1 MLQIESV
8 SKGYSTKVLLTEASA
23 HLRPNSRVGLVGP
36 NGAGKTTLFRMILEE
51 ESPDEGSIRKR
62 PRLRVGYLPQELETI
77 TGKTVLDAAHRDI
90 FPEHEAKRIL
100 MGLGFSEVDF
110 VRPVENLSGGYR
122 MRVALAHLL
131 LSNPDV
137 LMLDEPTNHLDKPTQ
152 RWFEQFLL
160 DSDMTLLIISH
171 DTAFLD
177 RVVTHIWDLRHH
189 KIEEYRGNYT
199 TFRRL
204 RAERDSQLQASATRQ
219 SKEIARVQ
227 KFVDRFRYQAN
238 KASQV
243 QSRLKQLEKVKRI
256 ELQRD
261 AKRVKF
267 RFPQPSASGRQVL
280 DLAGVSKRYGEKVVY
295 ETLDFAVERGQ
306 RIALVGENGAGKST
320 LLKMLAGALQPDSGT
335 RTVGHGVTL
344 HYFAQHQAETL
355 NPEHTILESLDE
367 VTKHAE
373 MNFLRG
379 IAGAFLFTGQEQK
392 KPIKALSGGERNRV
406 ALARMLVEPA
416 NTLLLD
422 EPTNHLDPAS
432 VDVLTDALVEF
443 PGTIVFISHDPTFL
457 SRIATRVVE
466 IEDGRARNFIGD
478 YEYYLWKKAQE
489 FESIKE
495 TTEAVEKKPHAKSSA
510 PTRAMSQQVQPSSK
524 ESGGERRDLTKTQAR
539 LEKQVVR
546 AESEIAELEAKVK
559 SRDLELSDSS
569 LYKDFGKWNVLHQ
582 EQDGWKRDLERM
594 TARWESLSAE
604 LEEVKQK
611 LGALR

>member
-8 SKGYSTKVLLTEASA
+8 SKHYSTKILLSGASA

-36 NGAGKTTLFRMILEE
+36 NGAGKTTLFRMILGE
-51 ESPDEGSIRKR
+51 ESPDKGTIRKR

-77 TGKTVLDAAHRDI
+77 TGKNVLDATHRDLY
-90 FPEHEAKRIL
+90 PEHEAERIL
-100 MGLGFSEVDF
+100 MGLGFSEIDF
-110 VRPVENLSGGYR
+110 TREVEKLSGGYR

-160 DSDMTLLIISH
+160 DSNMTLLIISH

-199 TFRRL
+199 SFQKL
-204 RAERDSQLQASATRQ
+204 RAERDAQREAAAGRQA
-219 SKEIARVQ
+219 KEVARVQ
-227 KFVDRFRYQAN
+227 TFVDRFRYQAN

-243 QSRLKQLEKVKRI
+243 QSRIKQLEKVKMI
-256 ELQRD
+256 EVKRD
-261 AKRVKF
+261 PKRVKF
-267 RFPQPSASGRQVL
+267 RFPTPAASGRQVL
-280 DLAGVSKRYGEKVVY
+280 ELKGVAKSYGEKVIY
-295 ETLDFAVERGQ
+295 RSLDFSVERGQ

-320 LLKMLAGALQPDSGT
+320 LLKMLAGALAFEKGT

-355 NPEHTILESLDE
+355 NPEHSILESLEE
-367 VTKHAE
+367 VSKHAE

-379 IAGAFLFTGQEQK
+379 IAGAFLFSGQDQK

-422 EPTNHLDPAS
+422 EPTNHLDPSS
-432 VDVLTDALVEF
+432 VDVLTDAMTEF
-443 PGTIVFISHDPTFL
+443 QGTLVFISHDPTFL

-466 IEDGRARNFIGD
+466 IEDGRARDFMGD

-489 FESIKE
+489 LESIKE
-495 TTEAVEKKPHAKSSA
+495 TQEELNGKAQPKGSG
-510 PTRAMSQQVQPSSK
+510 PTKAMVGQVQAQPK
-524 ESGGERRDLTKTQAR
+524 ESGGERRDLTKTHAR
-539 LEKQVVR
+539 LEKQVSR
-546 AESEIAELEAKVK
+546 AEAEIAELESKVK
-559 SRDLELSDSS
+559 AREIELADPA
-569 LYKDFGKWNVLHQ
+569 LYKQFDKWNALHQ
-582 EQDGWKRDLERM
+582 EQDGWKRELERL
-594 TARWESLSAE
+594 TARWEGLSAE
-604 LEEVKQK
+604 LEDVKQK
-611 LGALR
+611 LGALK

>member
-36 NGAGKTTLFRMILEE
+36 NGAGKTTLFRMILGE

-62 PRLRVGYLPQELETI
+62 PRLRIGYLPQELESI
-77 TGKTVLDAAHRDI
+77 PGKTVLEATHRDEY
-90 FPEHEAKRIL
+90 PEHEGKRIL
-100 MGLGFSEVDF
+100 MGLGFSEIDF
-110 VRPVENLSGGYR
+110 ERPIEKLSGGYR

-152 RWFEQFLL
+152 RWFEQNLQN
-160 DSDMTLLIISH
+160 SNMTLLSISH

-177 RVVTHIWDLRHH
+177 QVVAHIWELRHH
-189 KIEEYRGNYT
+189 KIQEYRGNYSK
-199 TFRRL
+199 FKEL
-204 RAERDSQLQASATRQ
+204 RAERDAQLQASATRQ
-219 SKEIARVQ
+219 QKEVARVQ

-243 QSRLKQLEKVKRI
+243 QSRIKQLEKVKMI
-256 ELQRD
+256 EVQRD
-261 AKRVKF
+261 PKRVKF
-267 RFPQPSASGRQVL
+267 RFPTPDASGRQVL
-280 DLAGVSKRYGEKVVY
+280 DLVGIGKRYGEKVVY
-295 ETLDFAVERGQ
+295 ESLHFSLERGQ

-320 LLKMLAGALQPDSGT
+320 LLKMLAGALPPDSGT

-367 VTKHAE
+367 VTKYAE

-379 IAGAFLFTGQEQK
+379 IAGVFLFTGEEQK

-432 VDVLTDALVEF
+432 VDVLTDALAQF

-457 SRIATRVVE
+457 TRIATRVVE
-466 IEDGRARNFIGD
+466 IEDGQARNFIGD

-495 TTEAVEKKPHAKSSA
+495 TKEELDGKPQAKSSA
-510 PTRAMSQQVQPSSK
+510 PTRAMAHQTQVPSK
-524 ESGGERRDLTKTQAR
+524 ESGGDRRDLTKTHAR
-539 LEKQVVR
+539 LEKQVSR
-546 AESEIAELEAKVK
+546 AESEIAELENKVK
-559 SRDLELSDSS
+559 TRETELADPA
-569 LYKDFGKWNVLHQ
+569 LYKEFGKWNVLHQ
-582 EQDGWKRDLERM
+582 EQDGWKRDLERLN
-594 TARWESLSAE
+594 ARWESLSAE

>member
-8 SKGYSTKVLLTEASA
+8 HKQYSTKVLLTDTSA

-36 NGAGKTTLFRMILEE
+36 NGAGKTTLFKMILGE
-51 ESPDEGSIRKR
+51 ESPDKGTIRKR
-62 PRLRVGYLPQELETI
+62 PRLRIGYLPQELETI
-77 TGKTVLDAAHRDI
+77 VGKTALDAAHRDEY
-90 FPEHEAKRIL
+90 PEHEAKRIL
-100 MGLGFSEVDF
+100 MGLGFSEADF
-110 VRPVENLSGGYR
+110 HRPVDKLSGGYR

-131 LSNPDV
+131 LANPDV

-160 DSDMTLLIISH
+160 DSRMTLLIISH

-177 RVVTHIWDLRHH
+177 RVVTHIWELRHH
-189 KIEEYRGNYT
+189 KIEEYRGNYSA
-199 TFRRL
+199 FRDL
-204 RAERDSQLQASATRQ
+204 RAERDAQLKASAARQ
-219 SKEIARVQ
+219 AKEVARVQ

-243 QSRLKQLEKVKRI
+243 QSRIKQLEKVKRI
-256 ELQRD
+256 EVQRD
-261 AKRVKF
+261 PKRVKF
-267 RFPQPSASGRQVL
+267 RFPLPDASGRHVL
-280 DLAGVSKRYGEKVVY
+280 DLSGVGKRYGEKVVY
-295 ETLDFAVERGQ
+295 ETLDFSIERGQ

-320 LLKMLAGALQPDSGT
+320 LLKMLAGVLPPDKGT

-355 NPEHTILESLDE
+355 DPEHTVLESLEE

-379 IAGAFLFTGQEQK
+379 IAGAFLFTGDEQK

-457 SRIATRVVE
+457 MRISTRVVE
-466 IEDGRARNFIGD
+466 IEDGKARNFIGD

-489 FESIKE
+489 FDSIKE
-495 TTEAVEKKPHAKSSA
+495 TSEDLSSKQQTKSSA
-510 PTRAMSQQVQPSSK
+510 PTRAMDHQTQPKS
-524 ESGGERRDLTKTQAR
+524 SGGDRRDLGKTQAR
-539 LEKQVVR
+539 LEKQIGRV
-546 AESEIAELEAKVK
+546 ESEIAAMEAKIK
-559 SRDLELSDSS
+559 SRDQELADPA
-569 LYKDFGKWNVLHQ
+569 LYQEFTKWNGLHLEQ
-582 EQDGWKRDLERM
+582 ESWKKELERM
-594 TARWESLSAE
+594 TARWESLTAE
-604 LEEVKQK
+604 LEGVKEK
-611 LGALR
+611 LAASD

>member
-8 SKGYSTKVLLTEASA
+8 SKQYSTKVLLTDASA

-36 NGAGKTTLFRMILEE
+36 NGAGKTTLFRMVLGE

-62 PRLRVGYLPQELETI
+62 PRLRIGYLPQELETI
-77 TGKTVLDAAHRDI
+77 TGKTVLDAAHRDE
-90 FPEHEAKRIL
+90 FPEHEAERIL

-110 VRPVENLSGGYR
+110 ARPIDNLSGGYR

-152 RWFEQFLL
+152 RWFEQFLVN
-160 DSDMTLLIISH
+160 SDMTLLIISH

-177 RVVTHIWDLRHH
+177 RVVTHIWELRHH
-189 KIEEYRGNYT
+189 KIEEYRGNYSS
-199 TFRRL
+199 FQDL
-204 RAERDSQLQASATRQ
+204 RAERDAQLEASATRQ

-243 QSRLKQLEKVKRI
+243 QSRIKQLEKVKRI
-256 ELQRD
+256 EVQRD
-261 AKRVKF
+261 PKRVKF
-267 RFPQPSASGRQVL
+267 RFPLPSTSGRHVL
-280 DLAGVSKRYGEKVVY
+280 DLVGISKRYGEKVIY
-295 ETLDFAVERGQ
+295 ETLDFSVERGQ
-306 RIALVGENGAGKST
+306 RVALVGENGAGKST
-320 LLKMLAGALQPDSGT
+320 LLKMLAGVLPPDSGT
-335 RTVGHGVTL
+335 RTVGHGATV

-367 VTKHAE
+367 ATTHAE

-379 IAGAFLFTGQEQK
+379 IAGAFLFTGLDQK
-392 KPIKALSGGERNRV
+392 KLVKALSGGERNRV

-432 VDVLTDALVEF
+432 VDVLTDALAEF

-457 SRIATRVVE
+457 ARIATRIVE

-495 TTEAVEKKPHAKSSA
+495 TKEELDGKPQAKSSG
-510 PTRAMSQQVQPSSK
+510 PTRAMVQQIKAPPK
-524 ESGGERRDLTKTQAR
+524 DSGGNRRDLTKTHAR
-539 LEKQVVR
+539 LEKQVAR
-546 AESEIAELEAKVK
+546 AESEIA
-559 SRDLELSDSS
+559 DLELKVKARESELADPA
-569 LYKDFGKWNVLHQ
+569 LYKEFEKWNVLHQ

-594 TARWESLSAE
+594 TSRWESLSAE
-604 LEEVKQK
+604 FEKVKKDLDAQS
-611 LGALR
+611 